1 MIGRRHFSFST
12 RRIIGDYLQPLAPP
26 EASSSSAAPS
36 SSSAAAAAATGVET
50 LRLTEAEVVHLVE
63 QIRLARGWKPR
74 STSVSG

>member
-36 SSSAAAAAATGVET
+36 SSSAAAAATGVET